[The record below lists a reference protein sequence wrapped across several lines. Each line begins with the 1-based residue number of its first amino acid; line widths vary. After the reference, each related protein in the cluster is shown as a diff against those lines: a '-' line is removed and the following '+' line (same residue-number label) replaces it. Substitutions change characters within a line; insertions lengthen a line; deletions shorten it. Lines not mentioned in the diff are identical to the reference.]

1 VGGAVQRQSGSGVG
15 KAKMSTSISHPI
27 RIGTRGSDLALWQAR
42 AVRNAL
48 QRAHDLPDEALEIAV
63 IRTTG
68 DRITDRALLEA
79 GGKGLFTKEIEEA
92 LLDGSIHLAVHS
104 AKDMP
109 TRLPDELTLA
119 AYLER
124 ADIRDALIAG
134 SVARFDDLPDG
145 AVLGTAS
152 LRRAA
157 LVRRLRPDIRT
168 ELIRG
173 NVPTR
178 LRRIEDGDFDATLLA
193 SAGLSRLGLDDR
205 ITELLDTERFPPACG
220 QGAVTVECRADDDAV
235 LELLSAIDHAPTRQ
249 AVCCERAFLDVLDGS
264 CRTPIAGLAEV
275 DGSALSLSGLVLAPD
290 GSESHDEQAT
300 GPAADAET
308 IGREAGLALRGRLPA
323 ALLDVLGLA

>member
-1 VGGAVQRQSGSGVG
+1 
-15 KAKMSTSISHPI
+15 MSTSISHPI

-42 AVRNAL
+42 AVRDAL
-48 QRAHDLPDEALEIAV
+48 QKAHGLPDEALEISV

-109 TRLPDELTLA
+109 TRLPDGLTLA

-157 LVRRLRPDIRT
+157 LVKRLRPDIRT

-178 LRRIEDGDFDATLLA
+178 LKRIEDGDFDATLLA
-193 SAGLSRLGLDDR
+193 SAGLDRLGLGGR
-205 ITELLDTERFPPACG
+205 ITELLDTDRFPPACG
-220 QGAVTVECRADDDAV
+220 QGAVTVECRAGDGAV
-235 LELLSAIDHAPTRQ
+235 LELLAAIDHAPTQQ
-249 AVCCERAFLDVLDGS
+249 AVSCERAFLDVLDGS

-275 DGSALSLSGLVLAPD
+275 EGTELAFSGLVLAPD
-290 GSESHDEQAT
+290 GSESHDAQGA
-300 GPAADAET
+300 GPAGEAEAV
-308 IGREAGLALRGRLPA
+308 GREAGLALRGRLPA
-323 ALLDVLGLA
+323 ALLDTLGLA

>member
-1 VGGAVQRQSGSGVG
+1 
-15 KAKMSTSISHPI
+15 MSTSISHPI

-42 AVRNAL
+42 AVRDAL
-48 QRAHDLPDEALEIAV
+48 QKAHGLPDEALEISV

-109 TRLPDELTLA
+109 TRLPDGLTLA

-157 LVRRLRPDIRT
+157 LVKRLRPDIRT

-178 LRRIEDGDFDATLLA
+178 LKRIEDGDFDATLLA
-193 SAGLSRLGLDDR
+193 SAGLDRLGLGGR
-205 ITELLDTERFPPACG
+205 ITELLDTHRFPPACG
-220 QGAVTVECRADDDAV
+220 QGAVTVECRAGDDAV
-235 LELLSAIDHAPTRQ
+235 LELLAAIDHAPTRQ
-249 AVCCERAFLDVLDGS
+249 AVGCERAFLDVLDGS

-275 DGSALSLSGLVLAPD
+275 EGAALTFSGLVLAPD
-290 GSESHDEQAT
+290 GSESHDGQAE
-300 GPAADAET
+300 GPAGEAEA

-323 ALLDVLGLA
+323 ALLDTLGLS